1 MLARPLSLPIHRH
14 CPFLSIAITP
24 ASTHLPTFLAYGCS
38 AGVATSQDGLRWARG
53 AGDVAGARGAE
64 KDADVGRVLAPNA
77 DWWWHDT
84 RHLAVSDV
92 QVGSGSRP
100 GQGQGLRWRMC
111 LRFEAVYRHATRPS
125 LSSRRTSM

>member
-1 MLARPLSLPIHRH
+1 M
-14 CPFLSIAITP
+14 
-24 ASTHLPTFLAYGCS
+24 
-38 AGVATSQDGLRWARG
+38 ATSRDGLRWAHG

-92 QVGSGSRP
+92 QARAGPRAGRVCALRP
-100 GQGQGLRWRMC
+100 
-111 LRFEAVYRHATRPS
+111 APA
-125 LSSRRTSM
+125 